1 MHSIEIIENLNENIV
16 EIGDHCGKLYSLSLA
31 VSVELLLSLLILSIV
46 CSKFLLNELKVPLLV
61 FSVTWIDKYGNAM
74 EFEIKVELKEI

>member
-31 VSVELLLSLLILSIV
+31 VSVELLLSLLILY
-46 CSKFLLNELKVPLLV
+46 KK
-61 FSVTWIDKYGNAM
+61 
-74 EFEIKVELKEI
+74 